1 VIAVEPA
8 GLVELAHAVHVPPT
22 TLGAPQESAAH
33 EHAVIAVEPAR
44 LTALLPQ
51 ETHVPPTTLGAP
63 QEFAAHEHAVI
74 AVEPARLTALLPQET
89 HVGDAVP
96 ASFFHAFAPQS
107 EVGRMQRNDPG
118 SQIVPTPQSAEE
130 TGQSFAG
137 SSPLATQQQRRE

>member
-8 GLVELAHAVHVPPT
+8 GLVEWTQAVHTPPT
-22 TLGAPQESAAH
+22 TLGAPQKFAAQ
-33 EHAVIAVEPAR
+33 EHAVIAVEPTR
-44 LTALLPQ
+44 LTAL
-51 ETHVPPTTLGAP
+51 V
-63 QEFAAHEHAVI
+63 
-74 AVEPARLTALLPQET
+74 PQET

-130 TGQSFAG
+130 TGQRVAG
-137 SSPLATQQQRRE
+137 SSPLATQQQRRVRPEYGTAPHVEAALPRLKHLPSSCWYGAYG